1 VSEFISHLP
10 YSTPEFDTFRNRI
23 ESIENERWQRT
34 NVTNL
39 LKNDQSGTYYGR
51 VKSNGR
57 QKWRS
62 LKTKSVSVV
71 KLRLADFEKEI
82 RAQGLVENGATIGDE
97 TSVARFIAMFRA
109 RSLNDSA
116 LAPATKEW
124 REIAIKALLKT
135 WPDLPT
141 RDSRKV
147 TPTDAQTWAARALR
161 EDTGFVAP
169 KAKTVRRGMSASA
182 FNKCHE
188 ALRAIFEIA
197 REHGAA
203 YVNPADSISR
213 AKMKQKR
220 LELPTV
226 GQFPPS

>member
-116 LAPATKEW
+116 LDFHGVQD
-124 REIAIKALLKT
+124 ALVRHS
-135 WPDLPT
+135 PD
-141 RDSRKV
+141 R
-147 TPTDAQTWAARALR
+147 
-161 EDTGFVAP
+161 
-169 KAKTVRRGMSASA
+169 
-182 FNKCHE
+182 
-188 ALRAIFEIA
+188 
-197 REHGAA
+197 
-203 YVNPADSISR
+203 NPADAEHLRRLLLSSQKPFIHPNGDGSAALALSFEKKFCR
-213 AKMKQKR
+213 APFCHGQR
-220 LELPTV
+220 GIRDENSLEERATGIV
-226 GQFPPS
+226 HGSDGVRRSV